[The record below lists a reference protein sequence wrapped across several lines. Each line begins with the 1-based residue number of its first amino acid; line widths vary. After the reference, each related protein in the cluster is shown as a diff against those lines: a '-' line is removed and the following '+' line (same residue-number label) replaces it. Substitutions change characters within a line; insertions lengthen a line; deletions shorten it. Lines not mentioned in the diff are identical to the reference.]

1 MSGRVIHFSWLV
13 LLGIGIAAC
22 AGAAPTPAVRV
33 PTQVPPANASPSLS
47 TSEALVPLPAT
58 PNPTAAT
65 QPFSGTLLIAD
76 AGNDRLL
83 EVGVDKRV
91 VWRFPVSGSLPPGR
105 IFRYP
110 DDAFFSPD
118 GSMLSV
124 NEESNDV
131 VSLIDYSA
139 AKLVWEFGVPG
150 VPGSDLQHLHT
161 PDDAHLLPDGR
172 IVVADIKNCRILLIV
187 RQPLQVTPIGRV
199 NDCSGK
205 PGSFARPN
213 GVTPMANGHL
223 LVTEITIPRI
233 SEIDEQGNVIRTVN
247 LPITYP
253 SDAFLTPRDTM
264 IVASYTHAGQ
274 VIEIDWNGKVLWSFP
289 PPGSR
294 EWLNRSSIAFE
305 LPNGNIAIVDDHRH
319 RVLVVNR
326 AGEVLWQYGV
336 TDHPGTDPG
345 YLRIP
350 DGIDW
355 HSP

>member
-1 MSGRVIHFSWLV
+1 MSGHEIHLGWL
-13 LLGIGIAAC
+13 LILGIGIAAC
-22 AGAAPTPAVRV
+22 GPTAPAAVVPVPAQALPAGPSPTPLTVRPLEPLSATHV
-33 PTQVPPANASPSLS
+33 PSAS
-47 TSEALVPLPAT
+47 A
-58 PNPTAAT
+58 
-65 QPFSGTLLIAD
+65 QPFVGTLLIAD

-83 EVGVDKRV
+83 EVTADKRV
-91 VWRFPVSGSLPPGR
+91 VWRFPVSGSLPAGR
-105 IFRYP
+105 VFRYP

-118 GSMLSV
+118 GSMISV

-131 VSLIDYSA
+131 VSLLSYPA
-139 AKLVWEFGVPG
+139 GKLVWQFGVPG
-150 VPGSDLQHLHT
+150 VPGSDLQHLDT

-172 IVVADIKNCRILLIV
+172 IVVADIKNCRILIIV
-187 RQPLQVTPIGRV
+187 RQPVQVTSIGRA

-233 SEIDEQGNVIRTVN
+233 SEIDEQGTVIRSVN
-247 LPITYP
+247 LPIAYP
-253 SDAFLTPRDTM
+253 SDASLTRRDTV
-264 IVASYTHAGQ
+264 IVASYTHAGS
-274 VIEIDWNGKVLWSFP
+274 VIEIDWSGKVLWSFP
-289 PPGSR
+289 PSGSR
-294 EWLNRSSIAFE
+294 EWLNRSAIAVE
-305 LPNGNIAIVDDHRH
+305 LPNGNIVIVDDHRH
-319 RVLVVNR
+319 RVLVVDR

-355 HSP
+355 RAP

>member
-1 MSGRVIHFSWLV
+1 MSGRAVHLSWLV
-13 LLGIGIAAC
+13 ALGIGLAAC
-22 AGAAPTPAVRV
+22 GPAAPTVVAMPGRVLPAEAT
-33 PTQVPPANASPSLS
+33 PSPLSGGPQVPPL
-47 TSEALVPLPAT
+47 AT
-58 PNPTAAT
+58 AMPTAST
-65 QPFSGTLLIAD
+65 QPFAGTLLIAD

-105 IFRYP
+105 VFRYP

-118 GSMLSV
+118 GSLISV
-124 NEESNDV
+124 NEESNEV
-131 VSLIDYSA
+131 VSVIDYPA
-139 AKLVWEFGVPG
+139 GKLIWQFGVPG
-150 VPGSDLQHLHT
+150 VPGSDLKHLHT

-172 IVVADIKNCRILLIV
+172 VVVADIKNCRILLIV

-213 GVTPMANGHL
+213 GVTPMSNGHL

-233 SEIDEQGNVIRTVN
+233 SEIDEQGTVIRSVN
-247 LPITYP
+247 PPITYQ

-264 IVASYTHAGQ
+264 IVASYTHAGR
-274 VIEIDWNGKVLWSFP
+274 VIEIDWNGKILWSFP
-289 PPGSR
+289 AAGSR
-294 EWLNRSSIAFE
+294 EWLDRSSIAIE

-326 AGEVLWQYGV
+326 AGAVLWQYGV

-355 HSP
+355 RAP